1 MSSVPSVSSG
11 QNDVFY
17 KTVNKSTHSIFTAAK
32 TAHESQYEQLKKGE
46 SELID
51 FQKLFNREPDNP
63 CFSQEGRFLKM
74 TQFEQTLSQA
84 QSLADVL
91 INLKSALDAELH
103 LTESVSNVDLGVEQ
117 QKTKQKTEDLI
128 NKGWRKIVV
137 LKANVESLHRDMK
150 SRLDTVKS
158 SFAQRDKRLEEEY
171 HVVDTPKTPLHVLRR
186 VQSSIVE
193 KSETSIDVLHSAQTP
208 ILTLSNP
215 RIRDQEFGGYSL
227 FDQMRECSSSPCTSS
242 SSSSS
247 LSSSSVYSETDV
259 SSPSFTIDPSVV
271 SDLHRRNNEYYLNH
285 LESSELDDSGLTT
298 NKNPEET
305 DEISSR
311 QVKPDAEPAIS
322 EQLRRAQ
329 KCLDVIDKHLKDL
342 DQSYLRSLER
352 LQSGSPSLPKVAI
365 PISRIDQNTKKESP
379 KDKNARED
387 DPLAAMPLTK
397 LVRIDSKPRTS
408 PKTSET
414 PSRKT
419 SLTLRSPELRA
430 SPVQRSEGIERPLSR
445 RTRFVPISSGLV
457 KVTRQEMESGKP
469 PRVCGGSWASCTG
482 RTQYVKGLEDDERDV
497 QDLDNPSKRTQEPF
511 TCILL

>member
-247 LSSSSVYSETDV
+247 LSSS
-259 SSPSFTIDPSVV
+259 
-271 SDLHRRNNEYYLNH
+271 
-285 LESSELDDSGLTT
+285 
-298 NKNPEET
+298 
-305 DEISSR
+305 
-311 QVKPDAEPAIS
+311 
-322 EQLRRAQ
+322 
-329 KCLDVIDKHLKDL
+329 
-342 DQSYLRSLER
+342 
-352 LQSGSPSLPKVAI
+352 
-365 PISRIDQNTKKESP
+365 
-379 KDKNARED
+379 
-387 DPLAAMPLTK
+387 
-397 LVRIDSKPRTS
+397 
-408 PKTSET
+408 
-414 PSRKT
+414 
-419 SLTLRSPELRA
+419 
-430 SPVQRSEGIERPLSR
+430 
-445 RTRFVPISSGLV
+445 
-457 KVTRQEMESGKP
+457 
-469 PRVCGGSWASCTG
+469 
-482 RTQYVKGLEDDERDV
+482 
-497 QDLDNPSKRTQEPF
+497 
-511 TCILL
+511 